1 MGGAPK
7 QVIRAGLM
15 THGHKV
21 KENVKG
27 KRVKRLSEYMHYVE
41 SILEMMQKLEVAGL
55 QTVPLVRITNQ
66 NQPE

>member
-15 THGHKV
+15 THG
-21 KENVKG
+21 
-27 KRVKRLSEYMHYVE
+27 HYVE

-66 NQPE
+66 NKPE